1 MKQITQE
8 QKLNLEKID
17 YVFRNYPDVVDVEQL
32 CVMLG
37 NISKKTAYRLLKSG
51 EIHSVVVGHAY
62 RIPKI
67 CILNYLGLT

>member
-1 MKQITQE
+1 MEQITQE

-17 YVFRNYPDVVDVEQL
+17 YVFRNYPDIVDVEQL

-37 NISKKTAYRLLKSG
+37 NINKKTAYRLLKSG
-51 EIHSVVVGHAY
+51 EIQSIVVGHAY

-67 CILNYLGLT
+67 CVLNYLGLT

>member
-1 MKQITQE
+1 MH
-8 QKLNLEKID
+8 NLEKIE
-17 YVFRNYPDVVDVEQL
+17 YVFKNYPDVVDVEQL

-51 EIHSVVVGHAY
+51 EIQSVVVGHAY

-67 CILNYLGLT
+67 CVLNYLGLT

>member
-51 EIHSVVVGHAY
+51 EIQSVVVGHAY

>member
-67 CILNYLGLT
+67 CVFNYLGLT

>member
-51 EIHSVVVGHAY
+51 EIQSVVVGHAY
-62 RIPKI
+62 RIPKR